1 MAPKTKKEE
10 GKEMASKAPGR
21 KIIEVYVV
29 PMKKFAFLVKSRDPQ
44 GNFIPLID
52 PMSRV
57 QKLMEDG
64 TPIYIEKTIQF
75 ENIVNN
81 VQKGCLSQYI
91 VYEDTPAE
99 IAERLAEL
107 HDDGRSSV
115 MTREEW
121 IREKNPDHYNEI
133 QRRKSLES
141 ELEAKYIP
149 VIEKQNSAID
159 DMQKKIDELTSLL
172 EANTK

>member
-1 MAPKTKKEE
+1 MPPKTKKEDI
-10 GKEMASKAPGR
+10 KEKKSGR
-21 KIIEVYVV
+21 KIVEVYVV
-29 PMKKFAFLVKSRDPQ
+29 PMKKYAFLVKTRDSE
-44 GNFIPLID
+44 GKFIPLID
-52 PMSRV
+52 PVSRV

-64 TPIYIEKTIQF
+64 TPIYIEKTICF

-99 IAERLAEL
+99 IAERLLEL
-107 HDDGRSSV
+107 HSDGRSSV
-115 MTREEW
+115 ITREEW
-121 IREKNPDHYNEI
+121 IQEKNPDHYNEI
-133 QRRKSLES
+133 QRRKALES

-159 DMQKKIDELTSLL
+159 EMQKKIDELTSLL